1 MDLRKS
7 GSNMGGIG
15 GEGTR
20 EGYKYSTIKWKSQK
34 INKSLKSLLRT
45 GFLTPPTSLIEKWP
59 TWNPGYLGLFCS
71 IYFYCN
77 GKA

>member
-15 GEGTR
+15 GEGMR

-45 GFLTPPTSLIEKWP
+45 GFLTPPYIIDREMTNLKSRLSW
-59 TWNPGYLGLFCS
+59 TLLFHL
-71 IYFYCN
+71 FLL
-77 GKA
+77 